1 MFLEQRT
8 ARSGGFRVEY
18 SAMLCQRK
26 LANVS
31 RVPSCLL
38 KVKLPCQ
45 LADVS
50 RSFAVS
56 ERNSHVPTS
65 YKSHRVTPPLRHC
78 SSTLLSSPVPVHVT
92 HAHRIWSRR
101 SLRVSM
107 LLSYHGTRHLF
118 VCSAVPSPQSLS
130 CQGIS
135 VACLVLNIGKV
146 SPHSVT
152 QQPSFFNTAM
162 KSTGWRKS
170 YVPLVQVA
178 TRRVVKNC
186 LENNNWRPVRVI
198 NQFDEFAHSAFQ
210 SLNNSKSE
218 MLKNAGE
225 LLVVANAASHDNLG

>member
-8 ARSGGFRVEY
+8 ARSGRFRVEY

-56 ERNSHVPTS
+56 ERNSHVPTN
-65 YKSHRVTPPLRHC
+65 YKSHRVTPRH
-78 SSTLLSSPVPVHVT
+78 SSSRLLSSPVPVHLT

-118 VCSAVPSPQSLS
+118 VCSAVPPSLCPVKELASPAS
-130 CQGIS
+130 CLI
-135 VACLVLNIGKV
+135 LEK
-146 SPHSVT
+146 SPHP
-152 QQPSFFNTAM
+152 PSHRSQASFLFF
-162 KSTGWRKS
+162 
-170 YVPLVQVA
+170 
-178 TRRVVKNC
+178 
-186 LENNNWRPVRVI
+186 
-198 NQFDEFAHSAFQ
+198 F
-210 SLNNSKSE
+210 
-218 MLKNAGE
+218 
-225 LLVVANAASHDNLG
+225 